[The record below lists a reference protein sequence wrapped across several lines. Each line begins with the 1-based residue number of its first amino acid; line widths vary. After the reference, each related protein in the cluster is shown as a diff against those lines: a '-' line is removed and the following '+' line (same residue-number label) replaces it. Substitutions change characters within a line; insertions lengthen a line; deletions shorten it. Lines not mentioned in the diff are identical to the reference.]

1 MTAMNEVLSDGA
13 EAPIILLEDLKKHF
27 RVLNRSEGLAG
38 AFRDLFSR
46 NFRTI
51 KAVDGVSLSIRRGE
65 IVGFL
70 GPNGAGKSTTIKM
83 MTGVLEPTSGHIVIN
98 GKVPS
103 KQRMEYVRN
112 IGVVFGQ
119 RTQLW
124 WELPVIESFKLM
136 KEIFRIPEAVYKA
149 NLARLDSLVNLSALY
164 SQQVR
169 NLSLGQ
175 RMLCDIAA
183 SFLHNPAIIFLDEPT
198 IGLDVAVKAQI
209 RTLIR
214 TLNQERGTTIL
225 LTTHDIGD
233 VEALCKRIILIDQ
246 GKTIYDGPTT
256 HFTKI
261 FGSWRTVKLLAREGA
276 KAQVDAA
283 LAAVGDRFSGTRP
296 EVLEG
301 DEIWSAVAVD
311 QDRTPVADVLAW
323 ALNSL
328 PVQDVK
334 IEEIRTESVIAQV
347 YAGALK

>member
-1 MTAMNEVLSDGA
+1 MMTEPATPLIVLD
-13 EAPIILLEDLKKHF
+13 DLKKHF
-27 RVLNRSEGLAG
+27 RVLNRSQGLKG

-46 NFRTI
+46 NFRLI
-51 KAVDGVSLSIRRGE
+51 KAVDGVSLTITRGE

-83 MTGVLEPTSGHIVIN
+83 MTGVLEPTSGTIVIN
-98 GKVPS
+98 GKVPTA
-103 KQRMEYVRN
+103 QRREYVKD

-124 WELPVIESFKLM
+124 WELPVIESFKLI
-136 KEIFRIPEAVYKA
+136 KEIFRIPEADYQS
-149 NLARLDSLVNLSALY
+149 NLDRLDGLVGLSKLY
-164 SQQVR
+164 TQQVR

-233 VEALCKRIILIDQ
+233 VEALCRRIILIDQ
-246 GKTIYDGPTT
+246 GKLLYDGPTG

-261 FGSWRTVKLLAREGA
+261 FGSWRTLKLLAKEG
-276 KAQVDAA
+276 KKDDLDAA
-283 LAAVGDRFSGTRP
+283 LAKVAEQFPGTKP

-301 DEIWSAVAVD
+301 EDIWSAVAVD
-311 QDRTPVADVLAW
+311 QDRTPVAGVLAW
-323 ALNSL
+323 ALNTL